1 MFTAILVEASEK
13 PSETGIFSY
22 SIVYTDGVS
31 IKYEKRYNT
40 DQLTDEL
47 LQQVASAEIAR
58 LDRVTAKR
66 VIQRGS
72 EIPLLTAAP
81 PDEAAELAAQRFDQ
95 FVQAR
100 RLLAGLKIAAAEGF
114 IAADDKRLATTDE
127 LVRSLWDEAWLD
139 RLPRI

>member
-1 MFTAILVEASEK
+1 MFTAILVEASDK
-13 PSETGIFSY
+13 PSETGLFSY
-22 SIVYTDGVS
+22 AIVYTDGVS
-31 IKYEKRYNT
+31 IKYEKRYTT

-47 LQQVASAEIAR
+47 IRQVATAEISR

-66 VIQRGS
+66 EIQPGS
-72 EIPLLTAAP
+72 EIPLLSAAP
-81 PDEAAELAAQRFDQ
+81 PDEVAELAAQRFDQ

-114 IAADDKRLATTDE
+114 IAADDKRLATTDD
-127 LVRSLWDEAWLD
+127 LVRSLWDDAWID